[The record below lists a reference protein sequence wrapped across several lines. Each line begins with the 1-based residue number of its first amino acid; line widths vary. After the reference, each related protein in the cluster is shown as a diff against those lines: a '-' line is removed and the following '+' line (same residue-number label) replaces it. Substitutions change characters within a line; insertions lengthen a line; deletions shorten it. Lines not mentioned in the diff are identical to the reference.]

1 LFDYT
6 FVFPKAETLMSQ
18 FLSDEQLVIKLSE
31 GNKSAFEAI
40 YDRYWYKLFC
50 ICYHQL
56 GSKEE
61 AEELVHDLF
70 ESLWNRR
77 KESNIRHLSAYLVI
91 SMKNLITN
99 AVKSKITWSRYK
111 EYVIMQQM
119 QENALTEDTA
129 AFTDLSQALDNA
141 LKKLPE
147 KTSRIFQLSRFEN
160 QSVKDIARELNLSE
174 KAVEYHITKSL
185 KVLKD
190 HLWIYHTQ
198 N

>member
-1 LFDYT
+1 
-6 FVFPKAETLMSQ
+6 MSPI
-18 FLSDEQLVIKLSE
+18 LTDEQLVTKLSE
-31 GNKSAFEAI
+31 GNKIAFGEI

-50 ICYHQL
+50 IAYHQI
-56 GSKEE
+56 GTKEE

-77 KESNIRHLSAYLVI
+77 EQSNIKHLSSYLVI

-99 AVKSKITWSRYK
+99 FIKSKITWRKYK
-111 EYVIMQQM
+111 EYIILQKMH
-119 QENALTEDTA
+119 ENALTEDTA
-129 AFTDLSQALDNA
+129 EFTDLSQALDNA

-147 KTSRIFQLSRFEN
+147 KTSKIFQLSRFEN
-160 QSVKDIARELNLSE
+160 QSVKEIAKELNLSE

>member
-1 LFDYT
+1 MTKLLT
-6 FVFPKAETLMSQ
+6 
-18 FLSDEQLVIKLSE
+18 DEQLVIQLNES
-31 GNKSAFEAI
+31 NKRAFGEI

-50 ICYHQL
+50 IAYHQI
-56 GSKEE
+56 GTREE

-77 KESNIRHLSAYLVI
+77 DQSNIRHLSSYLVL
-91 SMKNLITN
+91 SMKHLITN
-99 AVKSKITWSRYK
+99 FIKSKITWRKYK
-111 EYVIMQQM
+111 EHILLQKM
-119 QENALTEDTA
+119 QEASITDDDVE
-129 AFTDLSQALDNA
+129 FTDLSQALDAA

-147 KTSRIFQLSRFEN
+147 KTSKIFQLSRFEN

-185 KVLKD
+185 KILKD
-190 HLWIYHTQ
+190 HLWIYHTP

>member
-1 LFDYT
+1 
-6 FVFPKAETLMSQ
+6 MSPI
-18 FLSDEQLVIKLSE
+18 LTDEQLVTKLSE
-31 GNKSAFEAI
+31 GNKIAFGEI

-50 ICYHQL
+50 IAYHQI
-56 GSKEE
+56 GTKEE

-77 KESNIRHLSAYLVI
+77 EQSNIRHLNSYLII

-99 AVKSKITWSRYK
+99 FIKSKITWRKYK
-111 EYVIMQQM
+111 EYVILQKM
-119 QENALTEDTA
+119 QENALTENPA
-129 AFTDLSQALDNA
+129 EFTDLSQALDNA

-160 QSVKDIARELNLSE
+160 QSVKEIAKDLNLSE

>member
-1 LFDYT
+1 
-6 FVFPKAETLMSQ
+6 MSQ

-31 GNKSAFEAI
+31 GNKSAFESI

-91 SMKNLITN
+91 
-99 AVKSKITWSRYK
+99 
-111 EYVIMQQM
+111 
-119 QENALTEDTA
+119 
-129 AFTDLSQALDNA
+129 
-141 LKKLPE
+141 P
-147 KTSRIFQLSRFEN
+147 
-160 QSVKDIARELNLSE
+160 
-174 KAVEYHITKSL
+174 
-185 KVLKD
+185 
-190 HLWIYHTQ
+190 
-198 N
+198 

>member
-1 LFDYT
+1 MNT
-6 FVFPKAETLMSQ
+6 TLT
-18 FLSDEQLVIKLSE
+18 DEQLVMKLSE
-31 GNKSAFEAI
+31 GNKIAFGEI

-50 ICYHQL
+50 IAYHQT
-56 GSKEE
+56 GTKEE

-77 KESNIRHLSAYLVI
+77 EQSHIKNLSSYLVI

-99 AVKSKITWSRYK
+99 FIKSKITWRKYK
-111 EYVIMQQM
+111 EHIILQKMH
-119 QENALTEDTA
+119 ENALTEDTA
-129 AFTDLSQALDNA
+129 EFTDLSQALDSA

-147 KTSRIFQLSRFEN
+147 KTSKIFQLSRFEN
-160 QSVKDIARELNLSE
+160 QSVKEIAKELNLSE

-190 HLWIYHTQ
+190 QLWIYHTQ

>member
-1 LFDYT
+1 MHTILT
-6 FVFPKAETLMSQ
+6 
-18 FLSDEQLVIKLSE
+18 DEQLVTELSE
-31 GNKSAFEAI
+31 GNKIAFGEI

-50 ICYHQL
+50 IAYHQI
-56 GSKEE
+56 GTKEE

-77 KESNIRHLSAYLVI
+77 EQSNIRHLNSYLII

-99 AVKSKITWSRYK
+99 FIKSKITWRKYK
-111 EYVIMQQM
+111 EYVILQKM
-119 QENALTEDTA
+119 QENALTENTA
-129 AFTDLSQALDNA
+129 EFTDLSQALDNA

-147 KTSRIFQLSRFEN
+147 KTSKIFQLSRFEN
-160 QSVKDIARELNLSE
+160 QSVKEIAKELNLSE

>member
-1 LFDYT
+1 
-6 FVFPKAETLMSQ
+6 M
-18 FLSDEQLVIKLSE
+18 KLSE
-31 GNKSAFEAI
+31 GNKIAFGEI

-50 ICYHQL
+50 IAYHQI
-56 GSKEE
+56 GTKEE

-77 KESNIRHLSAYLVI
+77 EQSNIRHLNSYLII

-99 AVKSKITWSRYK
+99 FIKSKITWRKYK
-111 EYVIMQQM
+111 EYVILQKMH
-119 QENALTEDTA
+119 ENALTENPA
-129 AFTDLSQALDNA
+129 EFTDLSQALDNA

-160 QSVKDIARELNLSE
+160 QSVKEIAKELNLSE

>member
-1 LFDYT
+1 MTIPLYSHFR
-6 FVFPKAETLMSQ
+6 PLMNK
-18 FLSDEQLVIKLSE
+18 LLTDEQLVIKLIE
-31 GNKSAFEAI
+31 GSKPAFGEI

-50 ICYHQL
+50 IAYHQI
-56 GSKEE
+56 GTREE

-77 KESNIRHLSAYLVI
+77 MESNIRHLSSYMVI
-91 SMKNLITN
+91 SMKHLITN
-99 AVKSKITWSRYK
+99 FIKSEITWRKYK
-111 EYVIMQQM
+111 EYILMQKM
-119 QENALTEDTA
+119 HEASITEQDVE
-129 AFTDLSQALDNA
+129 FTDLSAAVDNA

-160 QSVKDIARELNLSE
+160 QSVKEIAKDLNLSE

-185 KVLKD
+185 RILKD
-190 HLWIYHTQ
+190 HLSIYHTP